1 MRAGLDSAFLDQV
14 RARSDIVDVLGEYLD
29 LKKAGKNYAGLCPFH
44 PDRRPSLSVSPERQM
59 FYCFACGAGGD
70 VFAFVMKR
78 EGLPFLEAVRLLAR
92 RAGIPWP
99 ERHLTPAEE
108 ARARHR
114 RRLLD
119 ALALAADF
127 FAARL
132 QGIEGA
138 RARTYLGQRGIGE
151 ETVRRFGL
159 GYAPASWDAL
169 VKFLGRQGFAEQE
182 LAESGLAVPR
192 ETGGVYDRF
201 RHRLMFPIW
210 DVHGQVIGF
219 GGRALDDAEPKYL
232 NSPESPVFQKGSTW
246 YALHL
251 ARETIRREQQA
262 VVVEGYMDVIA
273 AHQAGFA
280 SVVASMGTAFTREQ
294 ARSLQGYCPAVVIC
308 YDADAA
314 GQSATWRSLEILRD
328 LGMRVYVAAL
338 PEGHDP
344 DSLIRREGRE
354 ALARVLEQALPLVQF
369 RIEAASRQATTVE
382 GKLQA
387 VANIIPVLADLSS
400 PVERE
405 EYVREAARR
414 LGVSEDALW
423 QELRAYGR
431 QRRRHKGQGVR
442 ERIAEMN
449 ESGRSPALVK
459 AEEMLVRL
467 MLEDPGKVERVQV
480 RISAEEFR
488 HPVWRELATA
498 AMEVAAGAVPPGTP
512 AAGVAPAP
520 EVFAAGLAAGLQS
533 EQALSALAR
542 IQVESFSCADPDRA
556 LEDCLALLEGERSRR
571 RLEELGAQIREYDE
585 RKEPVPAA
593 ILEEYQELVRAVP
606 GRRRAGK
613 EG

>member
-1 MRAGLDSAFLDQV
+1 MREGLDPRFLEEV
-14 RARSDIVDVLGEYLD
+14 RSRSDIVEVLGQYLD
-29 LKKAGKNYAGLCPFH
+29 LRKAGKNYVGLCPFH

-70 VFAFVMKR
+70 VFTFVMKR
-78 EGLPFLEAVRLLAR
+78 EGLSFVEAVRLLAR

-99 ERHLTPAEE
+99 ERHLTPAQE
-108 ARARHR
+108 ARARQR

-119 ALALAADF
+119 ALALAAEF
-127 FAARL
+127 FRARL
-132 QGIEGA
+132 QGGEGAGA
-138 RARTYLGQRGIGE
+138 RAYLAERGVRE
-151 ETVRRFGL
+151 ETVQRFGL

-169 VKFLGRQGFAEQE
+169 VKFAGRQGFTEEE
-182 LAESGLAVPR
+182 LTGAGLAVPR

-210 DVHGQVIGF
+210 DVHGQVIAF
-219 GGRALDDAEPKYL
+219 AGRALDDSLPKYL

-251 ARETIRREQQA
+251 ARDAIRRDRRA
-262 VVVEGYMDVIA
+262 VVVEGYMDVVS
-273 AHQAGFA
+273 AHQAGFSA
-280 SVVASMGTAFTREQ
+280 VVASMGTAFTREQ
-294 ARSLQGYCPAVVIC
+294 ARLLQGYCPEVVIC

-314 GQSATWRSLEILRD
+314 GQSATWRSMDILRD
-328 LGMRVYVAAL
+328 VGVRVYVASL

-344 DSLIRREGRE
+344 DSLIRQEGPQ
-354 ALARVLEQALPLVQF
+354 ALARVLDGALPLVEF
-369 RIEAASRQATTVE
+369 RLQEACRRATTVE
-382 GKLQA
+382 GKLEA

-405 EYVREAARR
+405 AYLREAARR

-423 QELRAYGR
+423 EELRSY
-431 QRRRHKGQGVR
+431 RRRHRGHKGTGLR

-449 ESGRSPALVK
+449 EAGSSPALVK

-467 MLEDPGKVERVQV
+467 MLEDPGRVERVRARV
-480 RISAEEFR
+480 SPDEFR

-498 AMEVAAGAVPPGTP
+498 AMEVAAENR
-512 AAGVAPAP
+512 AAGVVPAP
-520 EVFAAGLAAGLQS
+520 EAFANALAAGVRS
-533 EQALSALAR
+533 EEALSALAR
-542 IQVESFSCADPDRA
+542 IQLEDFSCTDADRA

-571 RLEELGAQIREYDE
+571 RLEELGALIREYDE

-593 ILEEYQELVRAVP
+593 LLEEYQELVRAVP